1 MQSIRQ
7 VLAALCLFVL
17 LAGIAGAQQAR
28 WVTDEWRINLRSGA
42 GNEFRIIDV
51 LATGTSMQLLESGES
66 WSRVRTGGGAE
77 GWVPTQYLMS
87 QPPAAQRV
95 QSGQQEVASARE
107 RIAALEA
114 ELEQARTELAS
125 AQTEVR
131 NLGGTRQRLTQK
143 LDQARGGLELSEEN
157 KLLKKQAIDLQRRI
171 QDLESETVRLSD
183 RGRQDWFVV
192 GAGVLFAGM
201 LVGIIVTRIR
211 WRRRSNWNQ
220 L

>member
-7 VLAALCLFVL
+7 VLAALCLVVL
-17 LAGIAGAQQAR
+17 LAGIAGAQQTR

-42 GNEFRIIDV
+42 GNEYRIIDV
-51 LATGTSMQLLESGES
+51 LPTGTSMQLLESGEG
-66 WSRVRTGGGAE
+66 WSRVRTGAGAE
-77 GWVPTQYLMS
+77 GWVPAQYLMS

-95 QSGQQEVASARE
+95 QSAQAELDSARE
-107 RIAALEA
+107 RIAVLEA
-114 ELEQARTELAS
+114 DLEQARAELAA
-125 AQTEVR
+125 AQGEVQS
-131 NLGGTRQRLTQK
+131 LGGARQRLTQK
-143 LDQARGGLELSEEN
+143 LDQARVGLELSEEN
-157 KLLKKQAIDLQRRI
+157 KRLKKQAIDLQRRI

-183 RGRQDWFVV
+183 RSRQDWFVV

-211 WRRRSNWNQ
+211 WRKRSNWNQ